1 MINVE
6 MILPEF
12 AKMVHRSLSE
22 KSIPQLSFSHTA
34 FNDNEHELLGSAV
47 KYCYLKHI
55 NVIILGEPNTNN
67 LRSSEENGMESR
79 QIEIEFKDYNHN
91 LKKLGK
97 DIKGLVNDYF
107 NIYILADYSNL
118 CLNCGAKM
126 DNIRKELGDINYWH
140 KDESF
145 GELSHSF
152 SEEYM
157 QAMTHHLENPQKIPL
172 KNVR

>member
-1 MINVE
+1 MINVQ

-12 AKMVHRSLSE
+12 DKMVHRSLNG

-34 FNDNEHELLGSAV
+34 FKDNEHELLGSAV

-67 LRSSEENGMESR
+67 IGSNENVMESR
-79 QIEIEFKDYNHN
+79 KIEIEIKEYNNN

-118 CLNCGAKM
+118 CLNCGTKM
-126 DNIRKELGDINYWH
+126 AIRKELGDINYWH
-140 KDESF
+140 KDENF
-145 GELSHSF
+145 GEISHSF

-157 QAMTHHLENPQKIPL
+157 AAMTHHLENPQKIPL
-172 KNVR
+172 KEK

>member
-34 FNDNEHELLGSAV
+34 FKDNEHELLGSAV

-55 NVIILGEPNTNN
+55 NVIILGEPNTKNIRN
-67 LRSSEENGMESR
+67 SDENGMEKR
-79 QIEIEFKDYNHN
+79 QIEIEIKEYNNN

-126 DNIRKELGDINYWH
+126 ANIRKELGDINYWH
-140 KDESF
+140 KDDNF
-145 GELSHSF
+145 GEVSHSF

-157 QAMTHHLENPQKIPL
+157 EAMTHHLENPQKIPL
-172 KNVR
+172 KEK